1 MAAWPDFYPC
11 TCIAVDAQGYG
22 SNNDRR
28 QSEIQHDLPRLL
40 DRAARRA
47 GLDRAQW
54 QIQHKG
60 DEQLAVRPVD
70 GMEARL
76 VDDYIRH
83 LAAELSEFNAQRVPE
98 ARLRLRAVIHQG
110 LVELADNGFAGTAV
124 VATARLLNADPLYEA
139 LAAHPE
145 ADLVLLLSDEVF
157 RSVVAGRHTTLVPE
171 DFTRVAVQVKE
182 YEATAWLRVPAPGAS
197 AASSY
202 RPGTAG
208 HQPGTTET
216 GKSVDPASGEPAA
229 VRPEPAAAGGSGGTG
244 TSHEYRADNINVTNV
259 AGSVDARGAV
269 FGFGSSGG

>member
-70 GMEARL
+70 GQEPRL
-76 VDDYIRH
+76 VDDYVRH
-83 LAAELSEFNAQRVPE
+83 LAAELRAFNAQRVPE
-98 ARLRLRAVIHQG
+98 AQLRLRAVIHQG

-124 VATARLLNADPLYEA
+124 VATARLLNADPLYDA

-157 RSVVAGRHTTLVPE
+157 RSVVAGRHTTLLPE
-171 DFTRVAVQVKE
+171 DFTRVAVRVKE
-182 YEATAWLRVPAPGAS
+182 YEATAWLRVPALGAS
-197 AASSY
+197 AASS
-202 RPGTAG
+202 RR
-208 HQPGTTET
+208 PGTTET

-229 VRPEPAAAGGSGGTG
+229 VRPEPAAAGSSGGTG
-244 TSHEYRADNINVTNV
+244 ISHAYRADNINVTHV